1 MTNSVPTLP
10 SPTIFTESHPMS
22 TPSPAD
28 SRASTTIV
36 ASVPLTKPP
45 AWAVAERAL
54 FALLDDS
61 WRLFETGFCDTDG
74 SLRYT
79 GKLSSRDGGDDFY
92 ESFFNWPEYYLLGGD
107 SGILPASQKHWR
119 ALTDQLTSLGIV
131 KDDFEIGYDWFH
143 QGEAMLFMYFLS
155 AAAPAEWRERAARFA
170 DLYVD
175 PKNGNYDEALNIVKG
190 PHSGSGGVREG
201 VSDTE
206 YYPWLA
212 DEAKKYGFPLDWMDG
227 APEPHQDFAPDP
239 RLGAEMQ
246 QRLGRG
252 DVVANLSI
260 SGLVL
265 NAYVLTGDDR
275 YARWIERYVS
285 GWRARAQA
293 NEGIIPDNVGLD
305 GVVGSQLDGRTYG
318 GHYGWTWPHGI
329 YSLGQAAA
337 VGSIA
342 AAIVTGDVSYLDLAR
357 AQYDDVIAHGRTAA
371 FATSDSS
378 VKHWW
383 GAHLGPDVDTPT
395 LLVPYRHSDKGRYDW
410 NPVQVSIPFA
420 LWHFSNDPADLA
432 RLRMLRERSGFDWRT
447 VRPVREK
454 EEGGHEDAWFTYLE
468 GDNPD
473 YPETILAAA
482 QYQVRRRLALIEKFG
497 NKPVDEADIHIWQL
511 VQPIVTEAL
520 TQLTL
525 GGPQVIY
532 NGGQLQTR
540 IRWWDSSERR
550 AGLPADVAALVSSI
564 DPAATTVEVVNLSA
578 SHDREVILQAGAYAE
593 NKIESVSYN
602 AFDGNW
608 TGSFY
613 EYIGSD
619 IEPATT
625 VSSVGSA
632 YLKLVLP
639 AGTRLTLTLNTTL
652 HANAQTYLAP
662 WDTAEGSAVVDD

>member
-1 MTNSVPTLP
+1 MPPSHPAGSVPL
-10 SPTIFTESHPMS
+10 
-22 TPSPAD
+22 
-28 SRASTTIV
+28 TTIV
-36 ASVPLTKPP
+36 ASVPLTSPP

-61 WRLFETGFCDTDG
+61 WRLFETSFCDQDG
-74 SLRYT
+74 SLRYL

-92 ESFFNWPEYYLLGGD
+92 ETFFNWPEYYLLGGD
-107 SGILPASQKHWR
+107 ASILAAGEKHWR
-119 ALTDQLTSLGIV
+119 ALTDQLTQQNIV
-131 KDDFEIGYDWFH
+131 KEDFEIGYDWFH

-155 AAAPAEWRERAARFA
+155 AASPAEWRERAARFA

-175 PKNGNYDEALNIVKG
+175 PKHGNYDEVLNIVKA
-190 PHSGSGGVREG
+190 PHNGSGGAREG

-206 YYPWLA
+206 NYPWLA

-227 APEPHQDFAPDP
+227 APAPHKDFAPDP

-265 NAYVLTGDDR
+265 NAFALTGNEK
-275 YARWIERYVS
+275 YSHWIERYVS
-285 GWRARAQA
+285 GWRGRA
-293 NEGIIPDNVGLD
+293 NDNGGIIPDNVGLD
-305 GVVGSQLDGRTYG
+305 GVVGSQLDGRFYG

-342 AAIVTGDVSYLDLAR
+342 AAIVTGDLSYLDLAR
-357 AQYDDVIAHGRTAA
+357 AQYDDVIANGRTAA
-371 FATSDSS
+371 FSSSDSS
-378 VKHWW
+378 VKQWW
-383 GAHLGPDVDTPT
+383 SSHLGPEVDTPT
-395 LLVPYRHSDKGRYDW
+395 LLVPYRRSDKGRFDW
-410 NPVQVSIPFA
+410 NPVQVSVPFA
-420 LWHFSNDPADLA
+420 LWHFSNDPGDLA
-432 RLRMLRERSGFDWRT
+432 RLRSLRERSGFDWRT

-468 GDNPD
+468 GDNPE
-473 YPETILAAA
+473 YPELILATA

-520 TQLTL
+520 THLTL

-540 IRWWDSSERR
+540 IRWWDSVGRR
-550 AGLPADVAALVSSI
+550 AGLPADVGALVSSI
-564 DPAATTVEVVNLSA
+564 DPKATIVEVVNLSA
-578 SHDREVILQAGAYAE
+578 SHQREVILQAGAYAE
-593 NKIESVSYN
+593 NQIETVTYDS
-602 AFDGNW
+602 FDGNW

-613 EYIGSD
+613 EYIGSE
-619 IEPATT
+619 IEP
-625 VSSVGSA
+625 
-632 YLKLVLP
+632 
-639 AGTRLTLTLNTTL
+639 
-652 HANAQTYLAP
+652 
-662 WDTAEGSAVVDD
+662 

>member
-1 MTNSVPTLP
+1 MVTQRFPVAGTTAL
-10 SPTIFTESHPMS
+10 
-22 TPSPAD
+22 A
-28 SRASTTIV
+28 TTIV
-36 ASVPLTKPP
+36 ASVPVTTPP
-45 AWAVAERAL
+45 AWAIAERAL
-54 FALLDDS
+54 FSLLDDS
-61 WRLFETGFCDTDG
+61 WRLFETGFCDSDG
-74 SLRYT
+74 SLRYA

-92 ESFFNWPEYYLLGGD
+92 ETFFNWPEYYLLGGD
-107 SGILPASQKHWR
+107 SSILDASEKHWR
-119 ALTDQLTSLGIV
+119 ALTDQLTSLNIV
-131 KDDFEIGYDWFH
+131 KNDFEIGYDWFH

-155 AAAPAEWRERAARFA
+155 ASAPDHWRERAARFA

-175 PKNGNYDEALNIVKG
+175 PANGNYDEALNIVKA
-190 PHSGSGGVREG
+190 PHNGSGGARKG
-201 VSDTE
+201 VSDSE

-227 APEPHQDFAPDP
+227 GSGEHGDFAPDP

-260 SGLVL
+260 TGLVL
-265 NAYVLTGDDR
+265 NAYVLTGEDR

-285 GWRARAQA
+285 GWRARAA
-293 NEGIIPDNVGLD
+293 ENGGVIPDNVGLD
-305 GVVGSQLDGRTYG
+305 GVVGSQLDGRSYG

-337 VGSIA
+337 VGSLA
-342 AAIVTGDVSYLDLAR
+342 AAIVSGDLSHLDLAR
-357 AQYDDVIAHGRTAA
+357 AQYDEVIEQGRIERFSA
-371 FATSDSS
+371 SDSS

-395 LLVPYRHSDKGRYDW
+395 FLVPYRRSDKGWFDW
-410 NPVQVSIPFA
+410 NPVQVSVPFA
-420 LWHFSNDPADLA
+420 LWHFSNDAKDLA
-432 RLRMLRERSGFDWRT
+432 RLRMLRERSGFDWRA

-468 GDNPD
+468 GDNPG

-482 QYQVRRRLALIEKFG
+482 QYQVRRRLALIAAHG
-497 NKPVDEADIHIWQL
+497 NTPVDEADIHIWQL

-520 TQLTL
+520 THLTL

-540 IRWWDSSERR
+540 IRWWDSALRR

-564 DPAATTVEVVNLSA
+564 DPDATTVEVVNLSA
-578 SHDREVILQAGAYAE
+578 LHQREVILQAGAYAE
-593 NKIESVSYN
+593 NRIETVTHDS
-602 AFDGNW
+602 FEGTW

-613 EYIGSD
+613 EYVGADVNPVTTTARVDGS
-619 IEPATT
+619 
-625 VSSVGSA
+625 
-632 YLKLVLP
+632 YLRIVLP
-639 AGTRLTLTLNTTL
+639 PGTCVRLRLKTVL
-652 HANAQTYLAP
+652 HAKPQTYLAP
-662 WDTAEGSAVVDD
+662 WDTTEGSAVVDG